1 MFKNKTISIIG
12 LGYVGLP
19 TALIVANA
27 GYKVFGY
34 DKDTEIISELNNHKL
49 RILENGFEDFF
60 KTVVKKN
67 KISFKNNLEKS
78 DVYIIAV
85 PTPIYKDKTPDL
97 SYIESALEEIVP
109 LLKKND
115 TIILES
121 TSPIG
126 TTKNILQ
133 KIKSERKD
141 LFSKDQLPCFSLA
154 YCPERVLPG
163 NLVHEILNNDRIVG
177 GINKDSSK
185 SIKKF
190 YQSFTLGNVF
200 DTNSQ
205 TAELVKLT
213 ENAFRDV
220 NIAFANE
227 LSMLCENKDI
237 DILDA
242 IELANKHP
250 RVNILNPGIG
260 VGGHCIPV
268 DPWFIVHSSK
278 KYSSLI
284 KRSREIND
292 EKTKWVLEKI
302 IQIIDKLLV
311 SNKDVKIGILGITY
325 KPNIND
331 TRESPSYKIALSLK
345 EKYNSLSVSD
355 EYVYPKPKE
364 LNCIS
369 KDRLIKESDI
379 IFILTKHSEYKNINS
394 SKVIDFS

>member
-1 MFKNKTISIIG
+1 MLKNKTISIIG

-34 DKDTEIISELNNHKL
+34 DKDTEMITELNNHKL
-49 RILENGFEDFF
+49 RILENGFEKFF
-60 KTVVKKN
+60 KSVVKKN
-67 KISFKNNLEKS
+67 KISFNNNLEKS

-85 PTPIYKDKTPDL
+85 PTPIYEDKTPDL
-97 SYIESALEEIVP
+97 SYVESACEEIIP

-126 TTKNILQ
+126 TTKNILEQ
-133 KIKSERKD
+133 IKSERKD
-141 LFSKDQLPCFSLA
+141 LFNKNQLPCFSLA

-177 GINKDSSK
+177 GINEESSK
-185 SIKKF
+185 SVKKF
-190 YQSFTLGNVF
+190 YQSFTSGKVF

-237 DILDA
+237 NVFDA

-250 RVNILNPGIG
+250 RVNILSPGIG

-302 IQIIDKLLV
+302 IQIIERLFE
-311 SNKDVKIGILGITY
+311 SNKKIKIGILGITY

-331 TRESPSYKIALSLK
+331 IRESPSYKIALSLK
-345 EKYNSLSVSD
+345 EKYNSLSISD
-355 EYVYPKPKE
+355 EYVYPKPKD
-364 LNCIS
+364 LNFIS

-379 IFILTKHSEYKNINS
+379 IFILTKHTEYKNIYS

>member
-78 DVYIIAV
+78 DIYIIAV

-133 KIKSERKD
+133 QIKSERKD

-227 LSMLCENKDI
+227 LSMMCENKDI

-345 EKYNSLSVSD
+345 EKYNSLSISD
-355 EYVYPKPKE
+355 EYVYPKPKD
-364 LNCIS
+364 LNFIS

-379 IFILTKHSEYKNINS
+379 IFILTKHTEYKNINS

>member
-1 MFKNKTISIIG
+1 
-12 LGYVGLP
+12 
-19 TALIVANA
+19 
-27 GYKVFGY
+27 
-34 DKDTEIISELNNHKL
+34 
-49 RILENGFEDFF
+49 
-60 KTVVKKN
+60 
-67 KISFKNNLEKS
+67 
-78 DVYIIAV
+78 
-85 PTPIYKDKTPDL
+85 
-97 SYIESALEEIVP
+97 
-109 LLKKND
+109 
-115 TIILES
+115 
-121 TSPIG
+121 
-126 TTKNILQ
+126 
-133 KIKSERKD
+133 
-141 LFSKDQLPCFSLA
+141 LA

-163 NLVHEILNNDRIVG
+163 NLVDEILNNDRIVG
-177 GINKDSSK
+177 GINEESSK

-190 YQSFTLGNVF
+190 YQSFTSGNVF

-237 DILDA
+237 NVLDA

-284 KRSREIND
+284 KRSREINN

-302 IQIIDKLLV
+302 IQIIDKLSE
-311 SNKDVKIGILGITY
+311 SNKEIKIGILGITY

-331 TRESPSYKIALSLK
+331 IRESPSYKIALSLK

-355 EYVYPKPKE
+355 EYVYPKPKD

-369 KDRLIKESDI
+369 KDRLIIESDI
-379 IFILTKHSEYKNINS
+379 IFILTKHTEYKNINS

>member
-34 DKDTEIISELNNHKL
+34 DKDTEIITELNNHKL
-49 RILENGFEDFF
+49 RILENGFNDFF
-60 KTVVKKN
+60 KSVVQKN

-97 SYIESALEEIVP
+97 SYIESACEEIIP

-121 TSPIG
+121 TSPVG

-133 KIKSERKD
+133 QIKSERKD
-141 LFSKDQLPCFSLA
+141 LFNKNQLPCFSLA

-163 NLVHEILNNDRIVG
+163 NLVDEILNNDRIVG
-177 GINKDSSK
+177 GINEESSK

-190 YQSFTLGNVF
+190 YQSFTSGNVF

-237 DILDA
+237 NVLDA

-278 KYSSLI
+278 KYSTLI
-284 KRSREIND
+284 KRSREINN

-302 IQIIDKLLV
+302 IQIIDKLFE
-311 SNKDVKIGILGITY
+311 SNKEIKIGILGITY
-325 KPNIND
+325 KPDIND
-331 TRESPSYKIALSLK
+331 IRESPSYKIALSLK

-369 KDRLIKESDI
+369 KDRLIIESDI
-379 IFILTKHSEYKNINS
+379 IFILTKHAEYKNINS

>member
-1 MFKNKTISIIG
+1 MLKNKTISIIG

-34 DKDTEIISELNNHKL
+34 DKDTEMITELNNHKL
-49 RILENGFEDFF
+49 RILENGFEKFF
-60 KTVVKKN
+60 KSVVKKN
-67 KISFKNNLEKS
+67 KISFNNNLEKS

-85 PTPIYKDKTPDL
+85 PTPIYEDKTPDL
-97 SYIESALEEIVP
+97 SYVESACEEIIP

-126 TTKNILQ
+126 TTKNILEQ
-133 KIKSERKD
+133 IKSERKD
-141 LFSKDQLPCFSLA
+141 LFNKNQLPCFSLA

-177 GINKDSSK
+177 GINEESSK
-185 SIKKF
+185 SVKKF
-190 YQSFTLGNVF
+190 YQSFTSGKVF

-237 DILDA
+237 NVFDA

-250 RVNILNPGIG
+250 RVNILSPGIG

-302 IQIIDKLLV
+302 IQIIERLFE
-311 SNKDVKIGILGITY
+311 SNKKIKIGILGITY

-331 TRESPSYKIALSLK
+331 IRESPSYKIALSLK
-345 EKYNSLSVSD
+345 EKYNSLSISD
-355 EYVYPKPKE
+355 EYVYPKPKDF
-364 LNCIS
+364 NFIS

-379 IFILTKHSEYKNINS
+379 IFILTKHTEYKNINS

>member
-34 DKDTEIISELNNHKL
+34 DKDAEIITELNNHKL

-60 KTVVKKN
+60 KSVVKKN
-67 KISFKNNLEKS
+67 MISFKNNLEKS

-97 SYIESALEEIVP
+97 SYIDSACEEIIP

-133 KIKSERKD
+133 QIKSERKD
-141 LFSKDQLPCFSLA
+141 LFNKNQLPCFSLA

-163 NLVHEILNNDRIVG
+163 NLVDEILNNDRIVG
-177 GINKDSSK
+177 GINEESSK

-190 YQSFTLGNVF
+190 YQSFTSGNVF

-237 DILDA
+237 NVLDA

-284 KRSREIND
+284 KRSREINN

-302 IQIIDKLLV
+302 IKIIDKLFE
-311 SNKDVKIGILGITY
+311 SNKEIKIGILGITY

-331 TRESPSYKIALSLK
+331 IRESPSYKIALLLK

-369 KDRLIKESDI
+369 KDRLIVESDI
-379 IFILTKHSEYKNINS
+379 IFILTKHTEYKNINS

>member
-133 KIKSERKD
+133 QIKSERKD

>member
-78 DVYIIAV
+78 DIYIIAV

-133 KIKSERKD
+133 QIKSERKD

>member
-78 DVYIIAV
+78 DIYIIAV

-227 LSMLCENKDI
+227 LSMFCENKDI

-302 IQIIDKLLV
+302 IQIIDKLLM

>member
-34 DKDTEIISELNNHKL
+34 DKDTEIITELNNHKL

-60 KTVVKKN
+60 KSVVKKN

-97 SYIESALEEIVP
+97 SYIESACEEIIP

-133 KIKSERKD
+133 QIKSKRKD
-141 LFSKDQLPCFSLA
+141 LFNKKQLPCFSLA

-163 NLVHEILNNDRIVG
+163 NLVDEILNNDRIVG
-177 GINKDSSK
+177 GINEESSK

-190 YQSFTLGNVF
+190 YQSFTSGNVF

-237 DILDA
+237 NVLDA

-284 KRSREIND
+284 KRSREINN

-302 IQIIDKLLV
+302 IQIIDKLSE
-311 SNKDVKIGILGITY
+311 SNKEIKIGILGITY

-331 TRESPSYKIALSLK
+331 IRESPSYKIALSLK

-355 EYVYPKPKE
+355 EYVYPKPKD

-369 KDRLIKESDI
+369 KDRLIIESDI
-379 IFILTKHSEYKNINS
+379 IFILTKHTEYKNINS

>member
-78 DVYIIAV
+78 DIYIIAV

-227 LSMLCENKDI
+227 LSMFCENKDI

>member
-1 MFKNKTISIIG
+1 MLKNKTISIIG

-34 DKDTEIISELNNHKL
+34 DKDTEMITELNNHKL
-49 RILENGFEDFF
+49 RILENGFEKFF
-60 KTVVKKN
+60 KSVVKKN
-67 KISFKNNLEKS
+67 KISFNNNLEKS

-85 PTPIYKDKTPDL
+85 PTPIYEDKTPDL
-97 SYIESALEEIVP
+97 SYVESACEDIIP

-126 TTKNILQ
+126 TTKNILKQ
-133 KIKSERKD
+133 IKSERKD
-141 LFSKDQLPCFSLA
+141 LFNKNQLPCFSLA

-177 GINKDSSK
+177 GINEESSK
-185 SIKKF
+185 SVKKF
-190 YQSFTLGNVF
+190 YQSFTSGKVF

-237 DILDA
+237 NVFDA

-250 RVNILNPGIG
+250 RVNILSPGIG

-302 IQIIDKLLV
+302 IQIIERLFE
-311 SNKDVKIGILGITY
+311 SNKKIKIGILGITY

-331 TRESPSYKIALSLK
+331 IRESPSYKIALSLK
-345 EKYNSLSVSD
+345 EKYNSLSISD
-355 EYVYPKPKE
+355 EYVYPKPKD
-364 LNCIS
+364 LNFIS

-379 IFILTKHSEYKNINS
+379 IFILTKHTEYKNINS

>member
-1 MFKNKTISIIG
+1 MLKNKTVSIIG

-34 DKDTEIISELNNHKL
+34 DKDTDMITELNNHKL
-49 RILENGFEDFF
+49 RILENGFEKFF
-60 KTVVKKN
+60 KSVVTKN
-67 KISFKNNLEKS
+67 KISFNNNLEKS

-85 PTPIYKDKTPDL
+85 PTPIYEDKTPDL
-97 SYIESALEEIVP
+97 SYVESACEEIIP

-126 TTKNILQ
+126 TTKNILEQ
-133 KIKSERKD
+133 IKSERKD
-141 LFSKDQLPCFSLA
+141 LFNKNQLPCFSLA

-177 GINKDSSK
+177 GINEESSK
-185 SIKKF
+185 SVKKF
-190 YQSFTLGNVF
+190 YQSFTSGKVF

-237 DILDA
+237 NVFDA

-250 RVNILNPGIG
+250 RVNILSPGIG

-302 IQIIDKLLV
+302 IQIIERLFE
-311 SNKDVKIGILGITY
+311 SNKKIKIGILGITY

-331 TRESPSYKIALSLK
+331 IRESPSYKIALSLK
-345 EKYNSLSVSD
+345 EKYNSLSISD
-355 EYVYPKPKE
+355 EYVYPKPKD
-364 LNCIS
+364 LNFIS

-379 IFILTKHSEYKNINS
+379 IFILTKHTEYKNINS

>member
-133 KIKSERKD
+133 QIKSERKD

-227 LSMLCENKDI
+227 LSMMCENKDI

>member
-78 DVYIIAV
+78 DIYIIAV

-227 LSMLCENKDI
+227 LSMMCENKDI

>member
-133 KIKSERKD
+133 QIKSERKD

-302 IQIIDKLLV
+302 IQIIERLFE
-311 SNKDVKIGILGITY
+311 SNKEIKIGILGITY

-331 TRESPSYKIALSLK
+331 IRESPSYKIALSLK
-345 EKYNSLSVSD
+345 EKYNSLSISD
-355 EYVYPKPKE
+355 EYVYPKPKDF
-364 LNCIS
+364 NFIS

-379 IFILTKHSEYKNINS
+379 IFILTKHTEYKNINS

>member
-1 MFKNKTISIIG
+1 MLKNKTISIIG

-34 DKDTEIISELNNHKL
+34 DKDTEIITELNNHKL
-49 RILENGFEDFF
+49 RILENGFEKFF
-60 KTVVKKN
+60 KSVVKKN
-67 KISFKNNLEKS
+67 KISFNNNLEKS

-97 SYIESALEEIVP
+97 SYIESACEEIIP

-133 KIKSERKD
+133 QIKSERKD
-141 LFSKDQLPCFSLA
+141 LFNNNQLPCFSLA

-177 GINKDSSK
+177 GINEESSK
-185 SIKKF
+185 SIKKL
-190 YQSFTLGNVF
+190 YQSFTSGNVF

-237 DILDA
+237 NVFDA

-302 IQIIDKLLV
+302 IQIIDKLFEI
-311 SNKDVKIGILGITY
+311 NKEIKIGILGITY

-331 TRESPSYKIALSLK
+331 IRESPSYKIALSLK

-379 IFILTKHSEYKNINS
+379 IFILTKHTEYKNINS

>member
-78 DVYIIAV
+78 DIYIIAV

-227 LSMLCENKDI
+227 LSMFCENKDI

-331 TRESPSYKIALSLK
+331 IRESPSYKIALSLK

>member
-78 DVYIIAV
+78 DIYIIAV

-133 KIKSERKD
+133 QIKSERKD

-227 LSMLCENKDI
+227 LSMFCENKDI

>member
-227 LSMLCENKDI
+227 LSMFCENKDI

-331 TRESPSYKIALSLK
+331 IRESPSYKIALSLK

>member
-78 DVYIIAV
+78 DIYIIAV

-133 KIKSERKD
+133 QIKSERKD

-227 LSMLCENKDI
+227 LSMMCENKDI